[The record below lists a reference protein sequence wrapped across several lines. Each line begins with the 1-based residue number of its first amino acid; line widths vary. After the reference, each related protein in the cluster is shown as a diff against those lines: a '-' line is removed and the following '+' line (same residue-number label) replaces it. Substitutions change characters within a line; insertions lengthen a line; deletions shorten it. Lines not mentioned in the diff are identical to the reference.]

1 MKTRRTRLPAA
12 LCAVAALMSAT
23 CLAKDNSREQSLRT
37 AELARFQ
44 ANVDADAA
52 ALDRLLDPGLEYS
65 HSNGKL
71 DGKSA
76 FIASLKDGSLDYVS
90 MAPTLESVRLFGD
103 VGVIRGRVK
112 VAVTMQGAASEFTIG
127 YSDVWLWKDGRWQ
140 LTEWRSTR
148 LADTS
153 PPADMNESG
162 ARASVLA
169 RYEAALRGDVDA
181 LDRLLGD
188 DLDYCTFRGECQSKQ
203 QYIGEVRSGRLKY
216 LSIAPTITRVKM
228 SGENSTVLGRVA
240 VTATRDGV
248 ENTVNLVYMAVLQWR
263 DGRWQMISFSSALPY
278 EKKAVR

>member
-1 MKTRRTRLPAA
+1 M
-12 LCAVAALMSAT
+12 AVLLSTT
-23 CLAKDNSREQSLRT
+23 CLARDNSREQSLRA

-44 ANVDADAA
+44 ANVDADGA
-52 ALDRLLDPGLEYS
+52 ALDKLLDPDLEYS

-103 VGVIRGRVK
+103 VGVIRGRVR
-112 VAVTMQGAASEFTIG
+112 VGVTMQGTASEFTIG
-127 YSDVWLWKDGRWQ
+127 YSDVWVWKEGHWQ

-148 LADTS
+148 LQDA
-153 PPADMNESG
+153 PPGELNESG

-169 RYEAALRGDVDA
+169 RYDAALRGDVDA

-216 LSIAPTITRVKM
+216 QSIAPSITRVKM
-228 SGENSTVLGRVA
+228 SGENATVLGRVA

-263 DGRWQMISFSSALPY
+263 DGRWQMTSFSSALPY